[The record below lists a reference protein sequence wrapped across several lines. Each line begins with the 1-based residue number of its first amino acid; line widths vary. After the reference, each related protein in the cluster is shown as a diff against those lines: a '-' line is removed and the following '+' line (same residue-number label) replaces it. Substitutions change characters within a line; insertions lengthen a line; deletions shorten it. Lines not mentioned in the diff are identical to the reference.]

1 MFKIKLK
8 KKFPVSSDTPL
19 TCAQMHAEHMELSR

>member
-8 KKFPVSSDTPL
+8 KKIPSEFRYPL